1 MKRTEP
7 TPSELLHARARL
19 VTEAAKDFKAGRPVT
34 IPTNDMVE
42 AEAKR
47 SLAKKQEVVK
57 VAQARHRQLL
67 KTDPEYLQEMRKHAQ
82 HAREVRSARLRG
94 NRAS

>member
-1 MKRTEP
+1 MKSKP
-7 TPSELLHARARL
+7 TPSDLLMARAKL
-19 VTEAAKDFKAGRPVT
+19 VVQASKDLKAGRPVI